1 MSHGAVVSMMVPL
14 LLSAAPP
21 GLDPVQLGLAV
32 AFPAGLAFMLPM
44 GSPPLAIAFAS
55 GEFKISTM
63 TKWGALL
70 NALAVPVAALAY
82 WLVWTNLP

>member
-1 MSHGAVVSMMVPL
+1 
-14 LLSAAPP
+14 
-21 GLDPVQLGLAV
+21 
-32 AFPAGLAFMLPM
+32 MLPM

-55 GEFKISTM
+55 GEFRISTM

-82 WLVWTNLP
+82 WLVWTHLR